1 MNHESHTTILIF
13 QKNSVK
19 PTIAQELKQNL
30 VLLSFVIAC
39 TLSTTANAQQKPN
52 VLPQNVSVE
61 FNAKSDVKIGDG
73 SVFAGPE
80 TSPPFPE
87 GIVADR
93 NRIYVAGPAAFGDNG
108 GRPSEVRVFHRITG
122 KLLAIIPIQGERL
135 SEIHG
140 IAGLAAD
147 SQNRVYVVSNQLGI
161 VRITPDGNGYR
172 QEIYSPV
179 LPEIACNPTVPPPLP
194 CSLPN
199 EITFGPDGYL
209 YWSDSFQNTIFR
221 VPPGG
226 GVAELWFRSEQLAG
240 SASAPFPVGP
250 NGIKLSPDRTE
261 MFIAV
266 TTSNTAPGGAIYRLP
281 FVDAPQE
288 KDLKL
293 FHQYTQGAAP
303 DGIAFGKSGKLYVAL
318 QSPSG
323 VSILN
328 PDGTEAARLEGPPN
342 SPIAYDAPADF
353 AFDKRGSVLVT
364 NHALFSGNPAAFAV
378 LKVFVND
385 KGVEIDVPDLP

>member
-1 MNHESHTTILIF
+1 MLHENSQSIPVKVRSEADGDRSITESTSTSLTTDPP
-13 QKNSVK
+13 S
-19 PTIAQELKQNL
+19 AEMDELRD
-30 VLLSFVIAC
+30 
-39 TLSTTANAQQKPN
+39 QQ
-52 VLPQNVSVE
+52 Q
-61 FNAKSDVKIGDG
+61 DVKIGDG
-73 SVFAGPE
+73 RVFVGPE
-80 TSPPFPE
+80 ASPPFPE
-87 GIVADR
+87 GIVADQR
-93 NRIYVAGPAAFGDNG
+93 RIYVAGPAALGDNG
-108 GRPSEVRVFHRITG
+108 GQPSEVRVFDRITG
-122 KLLAIIPIQGERL
+122 KLLATILIQGEKL

-140 IAGLAAD
+140 VAGLTVD
-147 SQNRVYVVSNQLGI
+147 SQHRVYVVSSQLGI
-161 VRITPDGNGYR
+161 VRLSPRGDGYK

-179 LPEIACNPTVPPPLP
+179 LPELFCNPTLPPSLP

-226 GVAELWFRSEQLAG
+226 GVAELWFHSDQLAG

-266 TTSNTAPGGAIYRLP
+266 TTSNRAPGGAIYSLP

-288 KDLKL
+288 KDLKIV
-293 FHQYTQGAAP
+293 HQYTQGEMP

-318 QSPSG
+318 QAPSG
-323 VSILN
+323 ISILN

-364 NHALFSGNPAAFAV
+364 NHALFTGNPDAFAV
-378 LKVFVND
+378 LKVFVD
-385 KGVEIDVPDLP
+385 DQGVEVEVPHLP

>member
-1 MNHESHTTILIF
+1 MAIL
-13 QKNSVK
+13 
-19 PTIAQELKQNL
+19 
-30 VLLSFVIAC
+30 
-39 TLSTTANAQQKPN
+39 TLC
-52 VLPQNVSVE
+52 
-61 FNAKSDVKIGDG
+61 KIGTLFITSLLFTGIGSLQAARAQLPVAPPLSEIKTNPLKIGHG

-93 NRIYVAGPAAFGDNG
+93 NRIYVAGPAAFGNNG

-122 KLLAIIPIQGERL
+122 KLLAVIPIQGERL

-140 IAGLAAD
+140 VAGLTVD
-147 SQNRVYVVSNQLGI
+147 SQHRVYVVSNQLGI
-161 VRITPDGNGYR
+161 VRLSPHGHAYK

-179 LPEIACNPTVPPPLP
+179 LPEVACNPALPPSLP

-199 EITFGPDGYL
+199 EIAFGPDGYL

-226 GVAELWFRSEQLAG
+226 GVAEPWFHSDRLAG

-250 NGIKLSPDRTE
+250 NGIKVTPDKTE
-261 MFIAV
+261 MYIAV
-266 TTSNTAPGGAIYRLP
+266 TTSNTAPGGTIYKLP
-281 FVDAPQE
+281 FVPAPKEQ
-288 KDLKL
+288 DLKIV
-293 FHQYTQGAAP
+293 HQYKQGEMP

-318 QSPSG
+318 QFPSG
-323 VSILN
+323 ISILN
-328 PDGTEAARLEGPPN
+328 PDGTEGARLTGPSN

-353 AFDKRGSVLVT
+353 AFDEKGSVLAT
-364 NHALFSGNPAAFAV
+364 NHALFSGNRASFAV
-378 LKVFVND
+378 LKVFVD
-385 KGVEIDVPDLP
+385 DRGVEVDVPHLP